1 MAGTPKKNFFA
12 ASLTLFSVI
21 LMTIAKHW
29 IVSVMPIRI
38 VLKII
43 HDHIYIIVISDYIL
57 MYDFFALNIL

>member
-1 MAGTPKKNFFA
+1 
-12 ASLTLFSVI
+12 
-21 LMTIAKHW
+21 MTIAKHW